1 MHERHTHRRII
12 ALICLLLA
20 TLVSAESAA
29 ASHVTAAKVFGR
41 RYCEL
46 LLVNSTATVYAAD
59 VYNTYGLNDCP
70 EAKWKALDPMAVA
83 GAQHAVAAVRN
94 VPRFWAMNEIEKFRS
109 GREMIKDLGGI
120 RMIKEAT
127 ISLPTLTQTPYSV
140 HRVNRTTIF
149 IWNAGATVHELRAPD
164 GSTWVMQSWS
174 EQIDPSLNRSDLAR
188 LGSKLQLPAGWTYRS
203 RRLKTA
209 LRVRTVHTD
218 AEVTQ
223 DNLDD
228 TYSRVR

>member
-1 MHERHTHRRII
+1 MRSGRTWII
-12 ALICLLLA
+12 ACACVLLA
-20 TLVSAESAA
+20 TVVPA
-29 ASHVTAAKVFGR
+29 ASASPTHVTAAKVFGR

-46 LLVNSTATVYAAD
+46 LLVHPTATAYAAD

-70 EAKWKALDPMAVA
+70 AAKWTALDPKTVA
-83 GAQHAVAAVRN
+83 STNHALAAVRN
-94 VPRFWAMNEIEKFRS
+94 GPRFWAMNEIEKFRS
-109 GREMIKDLGGI
+109 GRGRIKDLGGI

-127 ISLPTLTQTPYSV
+127 IALPTLIQTPYSV
-140 HRVNRTTIF
+140 HRVSRTTIF

-188 LGSKLQLPAGWTYRS
+188 LGSKLQLPASWSYRS

-209 LRVRTVHTD
+209 LRIKTVHTD

-223 DNLDD
+223 DILDD
-228 TYSRVR
+228 TYSRVS